1 MVNFCVTWEKKFIF
15 NYLYMV
21 VMGYSFS
28 VFGKL
33 YCGLGG
39 RARKDCGVSGC
50 GEETVRGSRGDYKA
64 GHSGNRYI
72 YSMSLVRFLAKT

>member
-1 MVNFCVTWEKKFIF
+1 M
-15 NYLYMV
+15 
-21 VMGYSFS
+21 VMGHSFS

-39 RARKDCGVSGC
+39 RAGKDCGVSGR
-50 GEETVRGSRGDYKA
+50 GEETVRGSMGDYKA

-72 YSMSLVRFLAKT
+72 YSMSLVKIPSKNLRAGMMFPGNMFPSPTH